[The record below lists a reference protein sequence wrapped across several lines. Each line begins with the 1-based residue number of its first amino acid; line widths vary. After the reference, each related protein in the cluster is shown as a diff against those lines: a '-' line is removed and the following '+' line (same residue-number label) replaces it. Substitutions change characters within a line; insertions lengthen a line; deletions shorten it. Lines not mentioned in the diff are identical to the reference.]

1 MSRARCAP
9 FLLALVIAACSSDG
23 SSTAPTSV
31 AQPTGRSAI
40 RVLLLTATA
49 AFRHDSIPAARQ
61 AMAGLAASTGEF
73 SVVATE
79 DLSTLSADNLRTYD
93 VVMFALTSGEL
104 PLSASQRS
112 ALLDFVTSGHGFI
125 GVHSAADTLYEW
137 SDYGRLVGAYFRDH
151 PWTQQGT
158 VVVEEPSHPAAAGI
172 GDRFSLVEE
181 FYTFQENPRGRVQ
194 VLLRLDA
201 ASVGSTGDYPLAW
214 AQSFGAGRTYY
225 NALGHFSETWS
236 DTRFQH
242 QLAGAIRW
250 TASR

>member
-9 FLLALVIAACSSDG
+9 LILFVVAACSSSE

-31 AQPTGRSAI
+31 SQPPGRAPL
-40 RVLLLTATA
+40 RVLMLTTTA

-61 AMAGLAASTGEF
+61 AMASLAASTGEF
-73 SVVATE
+73 SLTATE
-79 DLSTLSADNLRTYD
+79 DLSTLSPDSLRAYD

-104 PLSASQRS
+104 PLSAGQKT
-112 ALLDFVTSGHGFI
+112 AVLDFVTGGHGFI
-125 GVHSAADTLYEW
+125 GVHSATDTLYEW
-137 SDYGRLVGAYFRDH
+137 PDYGRLVGAYFREH

-158 VVVEEPSHPAAAGI
+158 VVVEDQSHPATAGL
-172 GDRFSLVEE
+172 GDRFSLTEE

-201 ASVGSTGDYPLAW
+201 ASVGSSGDYPLAW
-214 AQSFGAGRTYY
+214 AQAFGAGRSYY
-225 NALGHFSETWS
+225 NALGHFSETWN
-236 DTRFQH
+236 DARFQR

-250 TASR
+250 AASR